1 VASELSQTYCERNE
15 TEARPLPTDIAYSV
29 NGVPIRLTE
38 ERWRHIVMVRDD
50 LRGRREDVLMVV
62 EDPDFVLRGYG
73 GALLAVKGYGRG
85 RYLVVV
91 YKELSSHDGFIITAY
106 FTSRPKGAI
115 VWRRS

>member
-1 VASELSQTYCERNE
+1 MS
-15 TEARPLPTDIAYSV
+15 DIAYSV

-38 ERWRHIVMVRDD
+38 ERWRHIVAVRDD
-50 LRGRREDVLMVV
+50 LRGRREDVLRAV
-62 EDPDFVLRGYG
+62 EDPDFILRGYR

-91 YKELSSHDGFIITAY
+91 YKEVSSEDGFIITAF

>member
-106 FTSRPKGAI
+106 FTSRTKGAI